1 MSDDDDDDDDDIML
15 TDEKY
20 RPQSLEKMIALIA
33 MLVEKSRGVDKQ
45 LHVSQ
50 KDYHSVVG
58 GKASAT
64 PTLLSVSTCSSS
76 LLMVSSSLY
85 VSHMYVTRV
94 ELGFQSCPSLELVSP
109 LQVTHLPPVWDLL
122 LPLA

>member
-1 MSDDDDDDDDDIML
+1 MEIVSDDDDDDDDDIML

-50 KDYHSVVG
+50 KDYHSIVG

-64 PTLLSVSTCSSS
+64 PTLLSVSTCFRGF
-76 LLMVSSSLY
+76 VNGTNY
-85 VSHMYVTRV
+85 NNPNKFGCGWVGGWRV
-94 ELGFQSCPSLELVSP
+94 
-109 LQVTHLPPVWDLL
+109 HLR
-122 LPLA
+122 